1 VVKEVSA
8 KLWQKIIRPDIL
20 IITLFFCANQLFAQP
35 EPAKSIP
42 EFTFYTLNDLPFT
55 QKQLKKEGKILFLFF
70 DATCPH
76 CQYEMQQIAAHYKD
90 FINTSFYFVS
100 MDKKQQIQNFINT
113 YGRQLN
119 GKNNVTVLADPNRQF
134 LEKFKPSQFPAL
146 YIYNTKHQLL
156 KYWDNS
162 ANIDQVMGVIYAP

>member
-1 VVKEVSA
+1 MLALCV
-8 KLWQKIIRPDIL
+8 
-20 IITLFFCANQLFAQP
+20 NQLFAQT

-42 EFTFYTLNDLPFT
+42 EFTFYTLNNIPFT

-76 CQYEMQQIAAHYKD
+76 CQYEMQQIVGHYKD

-113 YGRQLN
+113 YGKQLN
-119 GKNNVTVLADPNRQF
+119 GKNNVTILADPNRLF

-146 YIYNTKHQLL
+146 YIYNAKYQLL
-156 KYWDNS
+156 KYWDTS
-162 ANIDQVMGVIYAP
+162 ANIDQVMSIIYAP

>member
-1 VVKEVSA
+1 VVKEVLA

-70 DATCPH
+70 DTTCPH